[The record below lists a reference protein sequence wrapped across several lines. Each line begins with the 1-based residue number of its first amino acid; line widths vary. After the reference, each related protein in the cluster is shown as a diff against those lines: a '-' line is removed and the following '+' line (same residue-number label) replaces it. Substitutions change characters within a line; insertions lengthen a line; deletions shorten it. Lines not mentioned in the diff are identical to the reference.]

1 MFTGIYFP
9 SERGSHR
16 LEAASGSDIS
26 WISHRSCVSE
36 RQYLLRRKWRYSALS
51 RPRACRKCRKQGGTA
66 DILLRPFS
74 GTEFFVCQF
83 CYYNMNCEN
92 CFCNGAICGYQVRV
106 RFYVTV
112 HSVLSNDF
120 SSLTLWHKGEREHGY
135 ERKTSGTGW
144 KLQKQERGI
153 QVPRQV

>member
-1 MFTGIYFP
+1 MMKGI
-9 SERGSHR
+9 RGLLEKDFR
-16 LEAASGSDIS
+16 LFF
-26 WISHRSCVSE
+26 R
-36 RQYLLRRKWRYSALS
+36 
-51 RPRACRKCRKQGGTA
+51 QGGTA

-112 HSVLSNDF
+112 HFVLSNDF
-120 SSLTLWHKGEREHGY
+120 SSLTL
-135 ERKTSGTGW
+135 
-144 KLQKQERGI
+144 
-153 QVPRQV
+153 